1 MGEEKTPQRPS
12 RLAPAA
18 LAPLPQRPPLDPLS
32 SQQPLPSFA
41 KPRLPTTLPSQ
52 ATPPAEAT
60 PSPLSSSPTA
70 AANKTPA
77 PPLPLP
83 PALPTTA
90 ALTTSSPGDT
100 RAQASLDGPVSTNAA
115 RSETT
120 AATEPA
126 PAEASVST
134 AAALQSASQQSQQPP
149 PQPQPGQPGQTDA
162 PHSQPATATQSQAVP
177 REGTASAA
185 APPPLQPISVPA
197 DAPSPSSGPLLT
209 LPGAVP
215 TTPVGSGQ
223 PNVQKDKG
231 GPVAAN
237 AGAAAAGAQGQAPAS
252 RPIVKREPPR
262 DPPPPAAVGHMA
274 VIMDCRTVEQYIPFG
289 FVELRGR
296 LLADFPEVFSDPSVS
311 KKFVELCTWMSLR
324 NTLRLAID
332 YGDADEKY
340 SPLDPDKDT
349 LAFKVASVEETSP
362 SAVSSTS
369 AVAPAPGPAKSLL
382 PKNDMKS
389 MVADLY
395 DELDKILEKA
405 EFSELPPEDLE
416 KATKHKSLMGLEVI
430 PASSEYLEHRIHYR
444 GTRTRKIQFRR
455 WGLFRRQIEMN
466 VYERLAVCFRLKK
479 PVSKDD
485 VSVEE
490 ASGNSVGI
498 DTRPWYRRLTWGRR
512 PAVAPALMD
521 LRDEFVYMKLF
532 KDVLQSDIDMLL
544 PGAVIKFTWFDYLM
558 VWVPIIVGCG
568 MAVWKAIN
576 GTIDFSNLINAALSI
591 VLIVMPITWGVRA
604 YFAIKEKQRLHQA
617 HLNALFLMHNLNN
630 NAGVIAQLLGEAQ
643 EQEDNETM
651 LAYFF
656 LWRGEASPKPMPKI
670 DLDRAVEAYL
680 QNKLDD
686 IKIAIRMDYEVL
698 DSISKLERL
707 GLVHTT
713 RGADGVRRLQAL
725 PLDLALEKAHVRH
738 FDESREAG
746 QPEVPPAEAKRQGA
760 ISLSWHE
767 CIDIFGPTGQKFRYF
782 WNAETGESQYQE
794 PDEPYIKLGASA
806 ALDFADAYGINLADP
821 QKHPPALHHAKTA

>member
-1 MGEEKTPQRPS
+1 MSEEKTPQRPS

-18 LAPLPQRPPLDPLS
+18 LTPLPQRPALDPLS
-32 SQQPLPSFA
+32 DQQPSPSFA
-41 KPRLPTTLPSQ
+41 KPRLPTTVPLQ
-52 ATPPAEAT
+52 ATSPAET
-60 PSPLSSSPTA
+60 PPFPPSSSATA
-70 AANKTPA
+70 AANKTSAVPPPPPA
-77 PPLPLP
+77 PP
-83 PALPTTA
+83 TTTV
-90 ALTTSSPGDT
+90 LTTSSTSDT
-100 RAQASLDGPVSTNAA
+100 RAPANIEGPASPTLAPA
-115 RSETT
+115 EPT
-120 AATEPA
+120 AATKPA
-126 PAEASVST
+126 LAESSINT
-134 AAALQSASQQSQQPP
+134 AAGLPPSRQSQQPP
-149 PQPQPGQPGQTDA
+149 PQPQPGLTDA
-162 PHSQPATATQSQAVP
+162 PPHSQPASATQSQAVQQ
-177 REGTASAA
+177 EGTAAA
-185 APPPLQPISVPA
+185 AAPPPPLQPISVQA
-197 DAPSPSSGPLLT
+197 DVPSPSNGPLLT

-223 PNVQKDKG
+223 PNIQEAKA
-231 GPVAAN
+231 GPQQTSVPATT
-237 AGAAAAGAQGQAPAS
+237 GAAGPAPAS
-252 RPIVKREPPR
+252 RPIAKREPPS
-262 DPPPPAAVGHMA
+262 DPPPPAAVEHMS
-274 VIMDCRTVEQYIPFG
+274 VTKDCRTVEQYIPFG

-296 LLADFPEVFSDPSVS
+296 LLADFPEVFSDPSVV
-311 KKFVELCTWMSLR
+311 KKFVELCKWMSLR

-349 LAFKVASVEETSP
+349 LAFKAASVEETSP
-362 SAVSSTS
+362 PASFSAS
-369 AVAPAPGPAKSLL
+369 AVAPEPGPAKSLL
-382 PKNDMKS
+382 PKNDLKS

-395 DELDKILEKA
+395 DEMDKILEKA

-416 KATKHKSLMGLEVI
+416 KATKQKSLMGLEVI

-444 GTRTRKIQFRR
+444 GTRTRKIQFHR
-455 WGLFRRQIEMN
+455 WGLFKRQIEMN
-466 VYERLAVCFRLKK
+466 VYERLAICFRLKK

-485 VSVEE
+485 VPVEE
-490 ASGNSVGI
+490 AN
-498 DTRPWYRRLTWGRR
+498 TRPWYRRLSCGRR
-512 PAVAPALMD
+512 PTVPPALLE

-544 PGAVIKFTWFDYLM
+544 PGAVIKFTLLDHLM
-558 VWVPIIVGCG
+558 VWVPILVGCG

-576 GTIDFSNLINAALSI
+576 GTIDFSTLINAALSA

-656 LWRGEASPKPMPKI
+656 LWRGEAAPKPVPKI
-670 DLDRAVEAYL
+670 ELDRAVESYL
-680 QNKLDD
+680 QNKLGDLGVTV
-686 IKIAIRMDYEVL
+686 RMDYEVL

-707 GLVHTT
+707 GLVHIT

-738 FDESREAG
+738 FDESKEAG

-767 CIDIFGPTGQKFRYF
+767 CLDIFGPTGQKFRYF

-806 ALDFADAYGINLADP
+806 ALDFEDAYSP
-821 QKHPPALHHAKTA
+821 QKQSPDLHHAKTA